1 VASQEQQ
8 VTQFEVQV
16 VDEAEPV
23 VVRLLGEL
31 DLAVADDLA
40 DSVKPYLTR
49 GRAVVGDLAGLSF
62 VDSAGLATLVACHKA
77 AKRSGSGFWLRAP
90 GARSRWFWKI
100 TGLCDVL
107 SKPFGR

>member
-1 VASQEQQ
+1 M
-8 VTQFEVQV
+8 TQFEVQV

-62 VDSAGLATLVACHKA
+62 VDSAGLATFGRVSQSSEAVRIRFLVE
-77 AKRSGSGFWLRAP
+77 
-90 GARSRWFWKI
+90 GAR
-100 TGLCDVL
+100 GQVAMVL
-107 SKPFGR
+107 EDHRSL